1 MDSHLLLA
9 ILLFCSAGAASSPE
23 AALKSVR
30 VGDAVTLPVTLPKGQ
45 KLTNLLLR
53 DSLRKQAI
61 AIWME
66 SKVITILDIDYA
78 NRVAFQEDQMAF
90 RIANLSLGD
99 GTTYEIS
106 TSFSTPTPELLSSFR
121 VAVFNITKRV
131 SSLGNDSCYI
141 YLDCEAGMGHGQRVT
156 YTWKDTEAGTTLSQ
170 ASWLTQLVHRNQRK
184 AYTCMAQ
191 TSTAQM
197 SFSLVLQ
204 HSCIPNTASPGPWAL
219 GSLLVRGLLVPTLA
233 AALLLL

>member
-1 MDSHLLLA
+1 MDSHVLLA

-23 AALKSVR
+23 VTLKSVH

-45 KLTNLLLR
+45 RLTNLLLR

-66 SKVITILDIDYA
+66 SKMITILDIDYA

-106 TSFSTPTPELLSSFR
+106 TSFSTSTPKLLSSFL
-121 VAVFNITKRV
+121 VAVFNITERV
-131 SSLGNDSCYI
+131 SSLGNDSCHI
-141 YLDCEAGMGHGQRVT
+141 YLDCQAGMGRGQRVT

-170 ASWLTQLVHRNQRK
+170 VAWLTQLVHRNQRK

-191 TSTAQM
+191 TSTAQS

-219 GSLLVRGLLVPTLA
+219 GSLLVRGLLVPTVA